1 MKITRRDLDVDVLNK
16 LDCLDKVKDTFDE
29 NNPDGFISY
38 NPKSGFY
45 FKKTND
51 TFLKKVFVE
60 DEIVALEKAL
70 TSKDRNIRSTMY
82 EDLRLDNKLNSATQ
96 SFLIANSLTHLQCSA
111 DLISLLGTKWS
122 GTRAILSLWKTPST
136 FIFSI
141 S

>member
-96 SFLIANSLTHLQCSA
+96 SFLIANSLK
-111 DLISLLGTKWS
+111 LL
-122 GTRAILSLWKTPST
+122 
-136 FIFSI
+136 
-141 S
+141 